1 MKGSSN
7 KKGKTHIK
15 HVFIFLITVTLIM
28 AMTIQVFADA
38 VYYIVKPGDSL
49 TKIAKSYNV
58 EVDTLVKIN
67 GLKDK
72 NFIFPGQKLL
82 ISETSLEEDGKNDSE
97 EEKKEQVEEQVKLEP
112 VKEKTSDDLSEYLLK
127 DEDDAPEISITMLNA
142 SVSDILSMIAINLNE
157 YIFYVGQE
165 DTVTF
170 ILDNVKPRKALEL
183 FLNAVQPSGQ
193 KLSYIRDGDILIVGP
208 ADLLQNNFFN
218 EITLTDFKLNYIPAD
233 VLSSQISALG
243 FNFNNIYLDT
253 ASNHLFVQGTPQELA
268 KVAELISILDKKEY
282 FPDELT
288 AETKVILKQYDLKY
302 ITADMLSNI
311 VSGLQ
316 IEIDMI
322 TVPHNPKS
330 IWINGDSKAVTDF
343 LEVKN
348 KMDIAKNAP
357 PEGGIGAQPEYELYQ
372 YNFTHIV
379 YDDISEILSTLLP
392 EITIMPYKLYP
403 RVVLVYGKK
412 DSFKSFLD
420 LVDGLD
426 QLYLADKMKYFFH
439 TLYNVTADYAA
450 ERIDSLGLDNVT
462 VNVLNVS
469 QFGKDLLVV
478 CPDFMH
484 EDVKELL
491 WGLDVKGTVI
501 RVPVDYSSVIDGQAK
516 LEKRR
521 DLLVVL
527 TGLYKEQFYISGN
540 VSRGDGF
547 HFVMYIEGTPEEIQL
562 VSDMI
567 AKMDSPA

>member
-67 GLKDK
+67 DLKDK

-253 ASNHLFVQGTPQELA
+253 ASNHLLLRAWWACGH
-268 KVAELISILDKKEY
+268 
-282 FPDELT
+282 PDLRQCPLPER
-288 AETKVILKQYDLKY
+288 A
-302 ITADMLSNI
+302 NI
-311 VSGLQ
+311 QLCQ
-316 IEIDMI
+316 
-322 TVPHNPKS
+322 
-330 IWINGDSKAVTDF
+330 
-343 LEVKN
+343 
-348 KMDIAKNAP
+348 
-357 PEGGIGAQPEYELYQ
+357 
-372 YNFTHIV
+372 
-379 YDDISEILSTLLP
+379 LSTPCLSRKRCKVMTLLHCFN
-392 EITIMPYKLYP
+392 L
-403 RVVLVYGKK
+403 
-412 DSFKSFLD
+412 
-420 LVDGLD
+420 
-426 QLYLADKMKYFFH
+426 
-439 TLYNVTADYAA
+439 
-450 ERIDSLGLDNVT
+450 
-462 VNVLNVS
+462 
-469 QFGKDLLVV
+469 
-478 CPDFMH
+478 
-484 EDVKELL
+484 
-491 WGLDVKGTVI
+491 
-501 RVPVDYSSVIDGQAK
+501 
-516 LEKRR
+516 
-521 DLLVVL
+521 
-527 TGLYKEQFYISGN
+527 
-540 VSRGDGF
+540 
-547 HFVMYIEGTPEEIQL
+547 
-562 VSDMI
+562 
-567 AKMDSPA
+567 